1 MVERLK
7 NLGIFLLL
15 ALMILLLYGN
25 LTLGMDQ
32 DPWDLLGR
40 GEQAETADPL
50 VGEQWAISPVLLA
63 LGRAGSYYVPL
74 TEREWELLGTLASP
88 LLTEAVG
95 SMAAPEPVE
104 AETAV
109 GWMAGDCLLVGYEY
123 GPPLSALRAWSDAD
137 GFAADPAVD
146 RILLRLEEGRV
157 VAGFYDQ
164 TADRWYRAVT
174 AAGPQ
179 QLTALGERFARA
191 NAGLAGPDSVL
202 APDCMVLEETGP
214 LPVYRPV
221 LPDYAA
227 GGELPRTV
235 LSAFGINGY
244 LAKVY
249 REESTGDTVYVE
261 NYSSVRIT
269 AEGELI
275 FSASAGQGI
284 MPENSSDA
292 AAAAALRDLG
302 RRVWD
307 LLGAGGQLTLSG
319 VTAGEDGSRLL
330 AFDLLIG
337 GRPVSPELGY
347 AITARME
354 AGIITA
360 IRMRPLVL
368 EETDETAEAL
378 GFRYGA
384 MLLEG
389 REGASLSLCY
399 QQRPDGLLAPALR
412 VED

>member
-7 NLGIFLLL
+7 TAGIFALL

-25 LTLGMDQ
+25 LTLGMDGG
-32 DPWDLLGR
+32 LLAPGS
-40 GEQAETADPL
+40 GGADETALMADSQWPL
-50 VGEQWAISPVLLA
+50 VPTLVA
-63 LGRAGSYYVPL
+63 LGQAGEFYVPL
-74 TEREWELLGTLASP
+74 TEGEWTLLMSQVHP
-88 LLTEAVG
+88 LLAEAVG
-95 SMAAPEPVE
+95 SMGELALLDG
-104 AETAV
+104 ETARQ
-109 GWMAGDCLLVGYEY
+109 WLSGDCLLVGYEDSQ
-123 GPPLSALRAWSDAD
+123 PLSALRVWSDA
-137 GFAADPAVD
+137 GALERDPAV
-146 RILLRLEEGRV
+146 RRLLLRLEEGRV
-157 VAGFYDQ
+157 VLALWDDAGVC
-164 TADRWYRAVT
+164 YRAVT

-179 QLTALGERFARA
+179 QLLALGERFARA
-191 NAGLAGPDSVL
+191 NARMAGADSPL

-214 LPVYRPV
+214 LPVVRTA
-221 LPDYAA
+221 LPDFAA
-227 GGELPRTV
+227 SGELPRTV
-235 LSAFGINGY
+235 LAAFGINGY

-249 REESTGDTVYVE
+249 REEATGDTVYVE

-284 MPENSSDA
+284 MPETPSDA

-354 AGIITA
+354 AGVITA

-368 EETDETAEAL
+368 EETGETAEAL